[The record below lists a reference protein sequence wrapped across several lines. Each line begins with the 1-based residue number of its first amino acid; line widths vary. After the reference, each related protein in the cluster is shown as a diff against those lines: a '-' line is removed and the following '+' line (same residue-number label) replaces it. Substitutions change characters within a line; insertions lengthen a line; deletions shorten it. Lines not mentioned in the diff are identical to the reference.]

1 MGNLR
6 EILLQN
12 LLCYKVYFV
21 QVGEN
26 GLGKTGWGK
35 RVKTGWEKTVNN
47 MRNLKYADSP

>member
-35 RVKTGWEKTVNN
+35 RVGENGLKRVKTGWEKNG
-47 MRNLKYADSP
+47 K